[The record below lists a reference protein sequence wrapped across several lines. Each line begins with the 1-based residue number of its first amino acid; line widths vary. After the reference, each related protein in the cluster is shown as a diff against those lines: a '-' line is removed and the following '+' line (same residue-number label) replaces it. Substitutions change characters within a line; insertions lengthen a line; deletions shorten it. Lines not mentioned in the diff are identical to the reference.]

1 MFVVFGYCCP
11 AVDVVAGAAAVVGAR
26 CSVSGSGEKGEVL
39 GALRTGAVAR
49 GASCWV
55 SVCSEGRA
63 PALGRG
69 IGVEVRS
76 RAFLR
81 HWAAAAAVA
90 AAVADA
96 AFVASFAA
104 AAVESFVQ
112 DASESHPWAYRRPWH
127 NSGACSS
134 GARQT
139 LVRQLRR
146 DCSDIRPGSWAL

>member
-1 MFVVFGYCCP
+1 MFVVFGYCCL
-11 AVDVVAGAAAVVGAR
+11 AVGVVVDAAAVGAR

-39 GALRTGAVAR
+39 GALRTGDVAR
-49 GASCWV
+49 GANYWV

-69 IGVEVRS
+69 IGVEVCS

-81 HWAAAAAVA
+81 HWAAAAVAGAAFAASFVA
-90 AAVADA
+90 AAA
-96 AFVASFAA
+96 
-104 AAVESFVQ
+104 ESFVQ
-112 DASESHPWAYRRPWH
+112 DASESRPWAYRRPWH

-146 DCSDIRPGSWAL
+146 DYSDIRSGSWAL